1 MKQITLTMTEDQAES
16 ALKAFELLM
25 RLSMGQIE
33 HLTEMAREGALVK
46 RMDDGKSQDLSVD
59 EVDDINEGLMMIKRI
74 MGHHETS
81 NFGIRNENVPVD
93 GKRAY
98 ELWKVIGQSLTI
110 SRGNAISGVRGDGL
124 RESLTNE
131 PIPTA
136 SINIS

>member
-1 MKQITLTMTEDQAES
+1 MKQITLTMTEEQAES

-33 HLTEMAREGALVK
+33 YLTEMAREGALVK

-110 SRGNAISGVRGDGL
+110 SRGTAISGVRGEGL

-131 PIPTA
+131 PIPK
-136 SINIS
+136 SSFSMS

>member
-81 NFGIRNENVPVD
+81 SFGIRNENVPVD

-131 PIPTA
+131 PIPKA

>member
-46 RMDDGKSQDLSVD
+46 RIDDGKSQDLSID
-59 EVDDINEGLMMIKRI
+59 EVDDINEILMMIKRI

-81 NFGIRNENVPVD
+81 SFGIRNENVPVD

-110 SRGNAISGVRGDGL
+110 SRGTATSDVRGEGL

-131 PIPTA
+131 TIPKS
-136 SINIS
+136 SISMC

>member
-46 RMDDGKSQDLSVD
+46 CMEDGKSQDLSAD

-81 NFGIRNENVPVD
+81 SFGIRNENVPVD

-110 SRGNAISGVRGDGL
+110 SRGNAISGVRGEGL

-131 PIPTA
+131 PIPKA
-136 SINIS
+136 SVNIS

>member
-81 NFGIRNENVPVD
+81 SFGIRNENVPVD

-110 SRGNAISGVRGDGL
+110 SRGNAISGVRGEGL

-131 PIPTA
+131 PIPKA
-136 SINIS
+136 SVNIS